1 MRDLDPKLVDEVLD
15 LDRLDLPER
24 PRVRRIAWEP
34 IVDQIGEPALEVW
47 VILDDRTP
55 PTHRTWKRMA
65 PVHRSIRDALTTAG
79 VQVFAYVHTRTAS
92 AFRRQ
97 RRVG

>member
-1 MRDLDPKLVDEVLD
+1 MRDLDPKLVDQALD

-24 PRVRRIAWEP
+24 PRLKRIVWEP
-34 IVDQIGEPALEVW
+34 IVDQLGDPALQVW

-55 PTHRTWKRMA
+55 LSQRSRKRMA
-65 PVHRSIRDALTTAG
+65 QIYRSVHDALGAAG
-79 VQVFAYVHTRTAS
+79 VEGFAFVRSRTVS

-97 RRVG
+97 RRAG